1 MGERTPGRR
10 KTMIGVVVSNKM
22 DKTAVV
28 AVERRMQHPLYKK
41 IIRRTKHYK
50 AHDPENN
57 ASLGDIVRIMETRPI
72 SKEKRWRIA
81 DTLVKGNVAEIA
93 PREIG
98 VPEEIL
104 APTAIE

>member
-1 MGERTPGRR
+1 
-10 KTMIGVVVSNKM
+10 
-22 DKTAVV
+22 
-28 AVERRMQHPLYKK
+28 MQHPLYKQ
-41 IIRRTKHYK
+41 ISRRTKHYK

-104 APTAIE
+104 APTAIEVPEQVEAPEPAESPAPETIETAME

>member
-1 MGERTPGRR
+1 
-10 KTMIGVVVSNKM
+10 
-22 DKTAVV
+22 
-28 AVERRMQHPLYKK
+28 

-50 AHDPENN
+50 AHDAENN

-98 VPEEIL
+98 VPEELL
-104 APTAIE
+104 APMAIEVPEHVEAPEAAELPAAPETMGTVMEEATTKEPTTEAEP